1 MEPIH
6 RDDLPMDVAEEMVKK
21 LQELHPGCKIVFMG
35 DQPGGVPPEMQADLD
50 QFAQAQERAF
60 AEGRCMDC
68 DKPMPGWPSQGG
80 APDQL
85 PDGWTYFT
93 DLKDQPMGWLCPEC
107 DAADVA
113 ESER

>member
-50 QFAQAQERAF
+50 QFAQAQQRV
-60 AEGRCMDC
+60 GRNRQWATRNTRGEYLLGGCSAAVGA
-68 DKPMPGWPSQGG
+68 GW
-80 APDQL
+80 
-85 PDGWTYFT
+85 
-93 DLKDQPMGWLCPEC
+93 
-107 DAADVA
+107 
-113 ESER
+113 R

>member
-68 DKPMPGWPSQGG
+68 EKPMPGWPSQGG
-80 APDQL
+80 APDQAV
-85 PDGWTYFT
+85 
-93 DLKDQPMGWLCPEC
+93 
-107 DAADVA
+107 AAAIDPVQQLGLRR
-113 ESER
+113 SLT